1 MKKIYAFL
9 FVFSLLIMNGF
20 GQEKTSLSQIVNLAG
35 KQRMLGQ
42 RLAKDK
48 VFIEVNQLK
57 DKAEIEQEKAA
68 KAFEYGIQQI
78 KNYAPTPTIKY
89 KVGLQ
94 EYAFQYYKKE
104 IFSKS
109 NASMVDVVKTNTM
122 FLAICD
128 DLVTELIKYS
138 KVKTKEM
145 DDLNNRYIL
154 EKIAEATGASGK
166 LRYLTQRLT
175 LYFAMR
181 EFAITTVTPQEID
194 KIFKTMDENLNYLTI
209 LEFNTLEI
217 DEALSEVQFHWSKI
231 KQALYSDG
239 VINLNKNEV
248 TAKELFDLANTV
260 LQKANTAT
268 KMYADLN
275 KS

>member
-1 MKKIYAFL
+1 MKKIYTL
-9 FVFSLLIMNGF
+9 FIMFSMFFVVAN
-20 GQEKTSLSQIVNLAG
+20 GQEKLHLSHIVNLAG

-42 RLAKDK
+42 RIAKDK
-48 VFIEVNQLK
+48 VFIKANQLK
-57 DKAEIEQEKAA
+57 ENAEVEQEKAIA
-68 KAFEYGIQQI
+68 AFESGLAKI
-78 KNYAPTPTIKY
+78 KSYAPTETIKY
-89 KVGLQ
+89 KVSVQ
-94 EYAFQYYKKE
+94 EYAFKYYKKE
-104 IFSKS
+104 VLKGS
-109 NASMVDVVKTNTM
+109 NSSMEDVINTNTI

-138 KVKTKEM
+138 KIKTKENK
-145 DDLNNRYIL
+145 DKNQRYIL

-181 EFAITTVTPQEID
+181 EFAITTVKPAEID
-194 KIFKTMDENLNYLTI
+194 EIFKTMDENLNYLTI

-217 DEALSEVQFHWSKI
+217 DDALSQVQYHWSKI
-231 KQALYSDG
+231 KKAIYTDG
-239 VINLNKNEV
+239 VIDLNKSQI
-248 TAKELFDLANTV
+248 TAKELFNLANTV

>member
-1 MKKIYAFL
+1 MKKIKALL
-9 FVFSLLIMNGF
+9 FIFSLLMVKGF
-20 GQEKTSLSQIVNLAG
+20 AQEKSYLSQIVNLAG

-42 RLAKDK
+42 RMAKDK
-48 VFIEVNQLK
+48 VFMEANQLK
-57 DKAEIEQEKAA
+57 DKAEIEQQKAA
-68 KAFEYGIQQI
+68 EAFEYGIQQI
-78 KNYAPTPTIKY
+78 KDYAPTPTIKY

-94 EYAFQYYKKE
+94 EYAFQYYKDE
-104 IFSKS
+104 VFSKS
-109 NASMVDVVKTNTM
+109 DESMEAVVKKNTM

-138 KVKTKEM
+138 KIKTKEI
-145 DDLNNRYIL
+145 DDKNNRYIL

-175 LYFAMR
+175 LYFAMK
-181 EFAITTVTPQEID
+181 EFAVTTVTPLEID
-194 KIFKTMDENLNYLTI
+194 EIFKTMDKNLNYLTI

-217 DEALSEVQFHWSKI
+217 DEALSEVHFHWSKI
-231 KQALYSDG
+231 KKALYTDG
-239 VINLNKNEV
+239 VIDLNKNEI
-248 TAKELFDLANTV
+248 TAKQLFDLANTV